1 VIPFVTIPFIPISH
15 FPSFADRGFYE
26 DWVPCLFFE
35 YVLLGTDADHLQWN
49 STSWDEFSRKWNK
62 PVHNFLLRH
71 VYASTITSYQLS
83 RSRAMLVTFLISA
96 AAHELVMAV
105 VTKKIRY
112 AFTLPSLTL
121 RMPRLLTTKYG
132 RMYLF
137 AMQLIQIPLIAVGRT
152 SVIKRNNL
160 LGNSVFWLGLYAGF
174 PLLCVAYVLY

>member
-1 VIPFVTIPFIPISH
+1 MRIGYHAFSSKTFYHRVLTQAIS
-15 FPSFADRGFYE
+15 
-26 DWVPCLFFE
+26 
-35 YVLLGTDADHLQWN
+35 QWN

-83 RSRAMLVTFLISA
+83 RSRAMLVTFLLSA

-112 AFTLPSLTL
+112 ALPYCPLTL
-121 RMPRLLTTKYG
+121 IYAPTSLTTKHG

-160 LGNSVFWLGLYAGF
+160 LGNTCILVGIIRGVPTYYVWHTSFTEILTSSQRINYKLVYT
-174 PLLCVAYVLY
+174 VA